1 MDGGAIT
8 LLKPSSAAD
17 LYNSSIFVWRI
28 QLLLLLLVVVVKVRI
43 MCYVAIAKR

>member
-1 MDGGAIT
+1 MDGGDIT

-28 QLLLLLLVVVVKVRI
+28 QLLLLLVVVVKVRI